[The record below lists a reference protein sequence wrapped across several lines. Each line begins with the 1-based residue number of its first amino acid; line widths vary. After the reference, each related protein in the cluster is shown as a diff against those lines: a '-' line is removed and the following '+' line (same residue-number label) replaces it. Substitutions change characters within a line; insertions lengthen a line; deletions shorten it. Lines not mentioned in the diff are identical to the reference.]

1 MTDTQTKQ
9 FLRDVH
15 KIAGYLGELVKETK
29 QQNKLTLSMIQAVE
43 ASDAEEYEDYE
54 DFREVVDD
62 PIEIEE
68 EPNDE

>member
-9 FLRDVH
+9 FLRDIH

-29 QQNKLTLSMIQAVE
+29 QQNRLTMSMIQAVE
-43 ASDAEEYEDYE
+43 ESDTEEYE

-62 PIEIEE
+62 PVEIEE